1 MTEIIYNKAAA
12 MKFTQLMKEI
22 ETIDS
27 DINSLKQIALVCSKQ
42 TARAVVSLTV
52 IDIEKYEALND
63 ADVQAFLKENPPEN
77 GVGGLIMYPTMPEF
91 MPPQFRSHHNVP
103 PQLSKEQKEMRRK
116 EQNAQR
122 STLSID
128 TEHYP
133 SISLTIIA
141 KIKQALLAKKEE
153 LQKEANQLYKQIS
166 EA

>member
-77 GVGGLIMYPTMPEF
+77 GVGGLIMYPIMPEF
-91 MPPQFRSHHNVP
+91 IPPGYQQRNLP
-103 PQLSKEQKEMRRK
+103 PQLSKEQKEMKRK
-116 EQNAQR
+116 ERNAQR